1 MLGPNPRSP
10 DPRSPPLALASNAF
24 ASALLGLAGGL
35 AAAKAPLGL
44 EGGAPF
50 GVNGAPFGVNAAL
63 GEAALGV
70 ATLQG
75 ANFQQTLTA

>member
-1 MLGPNPRSP
+1 MPKVLGPN
-10 DPRSPPLALASNAF
+10 PRSPPLALASNAF

-35 AAAKAPLGL
+35 AAKAPLGL